1 MLWRKIKIFCICVTE
16 DDWLRQRRC
25 MWMTSEVK
33 SQQLIRDIYPSVTLM
48 YGTSFVGPRAVHLD
62 DNLID
67 RVFTF
72 REFYCDIMFG
82 LSSDWSGNY
91 QDKIMGKDL

>member
-1 MLWRKIKIFCICVTE
+1 MT
-16 DDWLRQRRC
+16 DWGSVDVCEWHLK
-25 MWMTSEVK
+25 WKAS
-33 SQQLIRDIYPSVTLM
+33 SWLDIYPSVTLM